1 VPEYPPGQTSKT
13 APTHTRARP
22 GADQTAGAYALP
34 APDAVTGTNNPPWS
48 IMQLSH
54 EAERRWVLVLIQ
66 LELARIALLTQA
78 AR

>member
-1 VPEYPPGQTSKT
+1 MQFDSSLHPASGVG
-13 APTHTRARP
+13 
-22 GADQTAGAYALP
+22 QTAGAIPALP

>member
-1 VPEYPPGQTSKT
+1 MPFE
-13 APTHTRARP
+13 
-22 GADQTAGAYALP
+22 
-34 APDAVTGTNNPPWS
+34 
-48 IMQLSH
+48 LSH

>member
-1 VPEYPPGQTSKT
+1 
-13 APTHTRARP
+13 
-22 GADQTAGAYALP
+22 LP
-34 APDAVTGTNNPPWS
+34 APDAVTGTNNPLWN

-66 LELARIALLTQA
+66 LEQTRIALLTQA